1 MSEWKIV
8 LTGFLIGISV
18 LTFAQS
24 DQDWR
29 AVVDKYLSDRSIE
42 ADTEEILVV
51 SLEEQCMYVL
61 KGDSVY
67 KEYHISGA
75 ALGAGNQSGSNQT
88 PLGLHRIKERYG
100 EEVPLGGI
108 LKSRQFT
115 GEVATIYTDSVDVE
129 EDHVTTR
136 IMWLEG
142 MEPGINK
149 GGNVDSY
156 NRYIYIHGT
165 PEEGLIGQPASHG
178 CIRMYNKEV
187 IELFEAS
194 SVGDMVLILN

>member
-8 LTGFLIGISV
+8 LTGFLVGISV
-18 LTFAQS
+18 FAFAQS
-24 DQDWR
+24 GQDWR
-29 AVVDKYLSDRSIE
+29 AAVDKYLTENAIEIE
-42 ADTEEILVV
+42 AEEILVV

-61 KGDSVY
+61 KGDSVH

-75 ALGAGNQSGSNQT
+75 ALGAGNNSGSNQT

-129 EDHVTTR
+129 EDYVTTR

-142 MEPGINK
+142 MEPGVNK

-194 SVGDMVLILN
+194 TVGDLILILN

>member
-8 LTGFLIGISV
+8 LTGFLVGIS
-18 LTFAQS
+18 LFAFAQS
-24 DQDWR
+24 DKDWR
-29 AVVDKYLSDRSIE
+29 ATVDAYL
-42 ADTEEILVV
+42 ADHSLEVHADEILVV
-51 SLEEQCMYVL
+51 SLAEQCMYVI
-61 KGDSVY
+61 KGDSVF

-75 ALGAGNQSGSNQT
+75 ALGAGNKSGSNQT

-100 EEVPLGGI
+100 DEVPVGGI
-108 LKSRQFT
+108 LKSRQYT

-129 EDHVTTR
+129 EDYVTTR

-142 MEPGINK
+142 LEAGINR

-194 SVGDMVLILN
+194 AVGDLVLIVN

>member
-8 LTGFLIGISV
+8 FTSLIMAWTLAGS
-18 LTFAQS
+18 AQS
-24 DQDWR
+24 ESDWR
-29 AVVDKYLSDRSIE
+29 AAVDTYFTEHAIEIE
-42 ADTEEILVV
+42 ADEIIVV
-51 SLEEQCMYVL
+51 SLKEQCMYL
-61 KGDSVY
+61 LSGDSVI
-67 KEYHISGA
+67 KEYQISGA
-75 ALGAGNQSGSNQT
+75 ALGAGNKSGSNQT

-100 EEVPLGGI
+100 DEVPLGGI
-108 LKSRQFT
+108 MKSRQFT

-142 MEPGINK
+142 MEEGVNR

-165 PEEGLIGQPASHG
+165 PEEGLIGRPASHG

-187 IELFEAS
+187 IELYEAS
-194 SVGDMVLILN
+194 TVGDLVLILP